1 MEFPKR
7 ASDTGVRLS
16 PIQGKG
22 LGLSRARVREWAGVV
37 LLVIIALLLRLDFM
51 RGGSFVIDSDEAIVG
66 LMGKHIL
73 EGRGIPT
80 FYYGQHY
87 MGSLEGI
94 CASIVFW
101 FFGASAFTLQLVP
114 LAEKKSSS

>member
-37 LLVIIALLLRLDFM
+37 LLVVVALLLRLDFM

-73 EGRGIPT
+73 EVFRLFITVSITWDLLRGSAQVSCFGFSARRLLP
-80 FYYGQHY
+80 F
-87 MGSLEGI
+87 SL
-94 CASIVFW
+94 CRLSSHSFW
-101 FFGASAFTLQLVP
+101 FI
-114 LAEKKSSS
+114 